1 HRGGEE
7 REGPEEG
14 DEEQP
19 VGRVEHA
26 PGMLKDDG
34 THAMAFLL
42 VVVSIAL
49 VVCLGL
55 LIFGRGAPAHH
66 RAPAPGLP
74 AASTAMGRSG
84 PDPELEKRRREVDE
98 LKATVAE
105 LRGELK
111 QTRKKLHDQR
121 AGDKDGTDLVK
132 ARTEVERSASQQLE
146 VVRSELAGALAE
158 VGRLRSES
166 EAFRTRRPVAAA
178 PTPVAAPAAAP
189 AAAPLPPAPEAR
201 RFRELSDTDREKM
214 ERLEHL
220 ANRER
225 SRAQELSAE
234 VRRLKGRTETQA
246 RVYTVVKGELDLLK
260 DKFKALEKRLNR
272 TLLERDLLRRAIR
285 DLEKKSG
292 LAADRTELTADEVA
306 ASDRSVEDRAAA
318 EAAEIA
324 RRTRPPEPDVP
335 PPPASS
341 DPAVSGATVE
351 PSAPGG
357 APAPAH
363 AGAEQHTEKAG

>member
-1 HRGGEE
+1 M
-7 REGPEEG
+7 
-14 DEEQP
+14 
-19 VGRVEHA
+19 V
-26 PGMLKDDG
+26 L
-34 THAMAFLL
+34 LL
-42 VVVSIAL
+42 VLVSIGF

-55 LIFGRGAPAHH
+55 LVFGRSAPATH
-66 RAPAPGLP
+66 ATALT
-74 AASTAMGRSG
+74 AAAGSAAAARGG
-84 PDPELEKRRREVDE
+84 PDPELEKRRREVEE
-98 LKATVAE
+98 LRATVAE

-121 AGDKDGTDLVK
+121 EAEKGGTDLVK
-132 ARTEVERSASQQLE
+132 ARVEVERSASQQLE
-146 VVRSELAGALAE
+146 VVRGELASSLAE
-158 VGRLRSES
+158 VSRLKSEA
-166 EAFRTRRPVAAA
+166 EAFRTRRPAPAPPPPTPGPAPAAA
-178 PTPVAAPAAAP
+178 PTP
-189 AAAPLPPAPEAR
+189 APEPR

-214 ERLEHL
+214 DRLEHL

-246 RVYTVVKGELDLLK
+246 RVYTVIRGELDLLK

-306 ASDRSVEDRAAA
+306 ASDRSVEERAAA

-324 RRTRPPEPDVP
+324 RRTRPPEPGAGGAPDTSAEP
-335 PPPASS
+335 AGSSATSLDGAPPA
-341 DPAVSGATVE
+341 DTEGA
-351 PSAPGG
+351 PSAPLL
-357 APAPAH
+357 
-363 AGAEQHTEKAG
+363 AGPGQHVEKAG

>member
-1 HRGGEE
+1 
-7 REGPEEG
+7 
-14 DEEQP
+14 
-19 VGRVEHA
+19 
-26 PGMLKDDG
+26 MLP
-34 THAMAFLL
+34 TLL
-42 VVVSIAL
+42 VLVTIAL
-49 VVCLGL
+49 VICLAL
-55 LIFGRGAPAHH
+55 LIFGGRKAPAA
-66 RAPAPGLP
+66 RAPATAATPGAVP
-74 AASTAMGRSG
+74 TARSG
-84 PDPELEKRRREVDE
+84 PDPELERRRREVDE

-121 AGDKDGTDLVK
+121 EADRDGADLVK
-132 ARTEVERSASQQLE
+132 ARAEVERSASQQLE
-146 VVRSELAGALAE
+146 VVRSELASTLAE
-158 VGRLRSES
+158 VTRLKGEA
-166 EAFRTRRPVAAA
+166 EAFRMRRPA
-178 PTPVAAPAAAP
+178 PAPAPQPHPVPAPAAAP
-189 AAAPLPPAPEAR
+189 PAPEPR

-225 SRAQELSAE
+225 TRSQELSGE

-306 ASDRSVEDRAAA
+306 ASDRSVEERAAA

-324 RRTRPPEPDVP
+324 RRTRPLEPAAEV
-335 PPPASS
+335 
-341 DPAVSGATVE
+341 G
-351 PSAPGG
+351 
-357 APAPAH
+357 PAPAVTESADEAH
-363 AGAEQHTEKAG
+363 ASLENGAAADAAGAPHAEKTG

>member
-1 HRGGEE
+1 MV
-7 REGPEEG
+7 P
-14 DEEQP
+14 
-19 VGRVEHA
+19 A
-26 PGMLKDDG
+26 
-34 THAMAFLL
+34 LL
-42 VVVSIAL
+42 VLVSIGF
-49 VVCLGL
+49 VICFGL
-55 LIFGRGAPAHH
+55 LVFGRGAPTH
-66 RAPAPGLP
+66 RAPAPSAGGQ
-74 AASTAMGRSG
+74 ASTPLLRTA
-84 PDPELEKRRREVDE
+84 PDPELDRRRREVDE

-121 AGDKDGTDLVK
+121 EAEKGGADLVK
-132 ARTEVERSASQQLE
+132 ARVEVERTASQQLE
-146 VVRSELAGALAE
+146 VVRGELASALADMS
-158 VGRLRSES
+158 RLKSEA
-166 EAFRTRRPVAAA
+166 EAFRTRRPAPAPQPAA
-178 PTPVAAPAAAP
+178 PAPVPVVAAPA
-189 AAAPLPPAPEAR
+189 PAPEPR

-225 SRAQELSAE
+225 SRSQELSAE

-246 RVYTVVKGELDLLK
+246 RVYTVIKGELDLLK

-306 ASDRSVEDRAAA
+306 ASDRTVEERAAA

-324 RRTRPPEPDVP
+324 RRTRPTEPVEGAGAASTGAAADSGASLPEP
-335 PPPASS
+335 A
-341 DPAVSGATVE
+341 AAE
-351 PSAPGG
+351 P
-357 APAPAH
+357 H
-363 AGAEQHTEKAG
+363 AEKAG

>member
-1 HRGGEE
+1 M
-7 REGPEEG
+7 
-14 DEEQP
+14 
-19 VGRVEHA
+19 V
-26 PGMLKDDG
+26 L
-34 THAMAFLL
+34 LL
-42 VVVSIAL
+42 VLVSIGF

-55 LIFGRGAPAHH
+55 LIFGRGTSASHAPA
-66 RAPAPGLP
+66 
-74 AASTAMGRSG
+74 AAHAGGGSTVSRSG
-84 PDPELEKRRREVDE
+84 PDPELERRRREVEE
-98 LKATVAE
+98 LKVTVAD

-111 QTRKKLHDQR
+111 QTRKKLHTQR
-121 AGDKDGTDLVK
+121 ESEKDGADLAK
-132 ARTEVERSASQQLE
+132 ARAEVERSASQQLE
-146 VVRSELAGALAE
+146 VVRSELAAALAD
-158 VGRLRSES
+158 VGRLKSEA
-166 EAFRTRRPVAAA
+166 EAFRTRRPA
-178 PTPVAAPAAAP
+178 PPPQAVAPAPAP
-189 AAAPLPPAPEAR
+189 APAPPPVPEPR

-246 RVYTVVKGELDLLK
+246 RVYTVIKGELDLLK

-306 ASDRSVEDRAAA
+306 ASDRTVEERAAA

-324 RRTRPPEPDVP
+324 RRTRPVE
-335 PPPASS
+335 
-341 DPAVSGATVE
+341 TVE
-351 PSAPGG
+351 PPGG
-357 APAPAH
+357 AE
-363 AGAEQHTEKAG
+363 AGAAAPSGHQAGGALGGAAASEAADTSAAQHAEKAG